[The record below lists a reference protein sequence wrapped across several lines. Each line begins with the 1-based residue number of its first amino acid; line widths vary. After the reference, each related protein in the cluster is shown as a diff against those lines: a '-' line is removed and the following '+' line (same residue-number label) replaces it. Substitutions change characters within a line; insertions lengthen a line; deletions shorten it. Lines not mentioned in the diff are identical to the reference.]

1 MIVAAGEAL
10 VDLTPT
16 NFGSEQGYVPHPG
29 GSPYNVAVGLG
40 RLGVPTSFLG
50 RISDDPFGR
59 LLRQHLLNSGVDLG
73 LVINATEQTAVA
85 IVHIGDGEP
94 EYSFYS
100 EGTADRLLY
109 PHHLP
114 HLPDGAG
121 LHVGSISLVL
131 EPAATTLE
139 GLIRRESHNRF
150 ISLDPNVRTGLIGD
164 LDAYRERLASW
175 VTLVDLVKV
184 SAADLISL
192 YPNERPEDVADRW
205 LSAGPALV
213 VVTFGGKGAYARNRN
228 GAVHAPS
235 PKVVVADTVGA
246 GDAFTAGALA
256 HLHDRK
262 WLTHEELDGLR
273 VEDMERL
280 LLDANAVAADT
291 CTRKGAEPPRR
302 RSPPGLPGPSSS

>member
-16 NFGSEQGYVPHPG
+16 NCGSEQGYVPHPG

-59 LLRQHLLNSGVDLG
+59 LLRQHLVNSGVDLG
-73 LVINATEQTAVA
+73 FVVNATEQTAVA
-85 IVHIGDGEP
+85 FVHVGDGEP

-109 PHHLP
+109 PRDLP
-114 HLPDGAG
+114 QLPAGAG

-139 GLIRRESHNRF
+139 CLIRRESHNRL
-150 ISLDPNVRTGLIGD
+150 ISLDPNVRPGLIGD
-164 LDAYRERLASW
+164 LDEYRERLASW
-175 VTLVDLVKV
+175 ISLVDLVKV
-184 SAADLISL
+184 SAADLESL
-192 YPNERPEDVADRW
+192 YPDEKPEDVADRW

-213 VVTFGGKGAYARNRN
+213 VVTLGGKGAYARNGH
-228 GAVHAPS
+228 GAVHVPS
-235 PKVVVADTVGA
+235 PRVVVADTVGA
-246 GDAFTAGALA
+246 GDAFTAGTLA
-256 HLHDRK
+256 HLHDRG
-262 WLTHEELDGLR
+262 WLTHDSLEELGVEELEGL
-273 VEDMERL
+273 L
-280 LLDANAVAADT
+280 FNANAVAADT

-302 RSPPGLPGPSSS
+302 HSA